1 MPMIYLQFFIYV
13 VADIEGICDTCIN
26 SFYRKLENLKQ
37 LNRGGMRSVST
48 TPRYLCPWTFY
59 LVDDLSGGFE
69 EGQGAGG
76 F

>member
-1 MPMIYLQFFIYV
+1 MPNDLQFFIYV

-37 LNRGGMRSVST
+37 LNRGGVRSVST
-48 TPRYLCPWTFY
+48 IFAHVTFY

>member
-37 LNRGGMRSVST
+37 LNRGGVRSVST
-48 TPRYLCPWTFY
+48 TSS
-59 LVDDLSGGFE
+59 LSVPT
-69 EGQGAGG
+69 
-76 F
+76 